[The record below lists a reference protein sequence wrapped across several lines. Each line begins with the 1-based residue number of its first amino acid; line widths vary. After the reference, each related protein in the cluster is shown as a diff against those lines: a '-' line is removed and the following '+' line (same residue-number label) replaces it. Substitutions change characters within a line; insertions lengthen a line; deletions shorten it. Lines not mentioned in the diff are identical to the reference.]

1 MLEDVVEGVGR
12 VLFELVGE
20 VLRYLIEAWSTL
32 RWRRRLTYLLIALL
46 ILLII
51 VGFAY
56 IGRCLNLMND

>member
-56 IGRCLNLMND
+56 IGRCLNLMNG

>member
-56 IGRCLNLMND
+56 KGRCLNLMND

>member
-51 VGFAY
+51 VGVAY